1 MNSDNGSK
9 SSPSKLHYPRTMAAS
24 ESSQCHGSGA
34 VSASDCKINVGVL
47 GATGTVGQRFI
58 VLLAAH
64 PWFRI
69 HMLGASSRSAGK
81 PYSRAVT
88 WKQSAPV
95 PSVVKELVVQEC
107 KPENFVD
114 CRIIFSGL
122 DAEAAGDIGMPIQ
135 LLEQSC

>member
-9 SSPSKLHYPRTMAAS
+9 TSPSKLHYPRTMAAS
-24 ESSQCHGSGA
+24 ESLQCHGSGT
-34 VSASDCKINVGVL
+34 VSASDCRINVGVL

-81 PYSRAVT
+81 PFLRAVT
-88 WKQSAPV
+88 WKQSTPI
-95 PSVVKELVVQEC
+95 PSIVKELVVQEC

-122 DAEAAGDIGMPIQ
+122 DAEAAGDIGTPN
-135 LLEQSC
+135 

>member
-9 SSPSKLHYPRTMAAS
+9 SSPSKLHYPRPTATS
-24 ESSQCHGSGA
+24 EFSQCHGSGV
-34 VSASDCKINVGVL
+34 VSASDCRINVGVL

-69 HMLGASSRSAGK
+69 HVLGASLRSSGK
-81 PYSRAVT
+81 PYACAVT
-88 WKQSAPV
+88 WKQSTPI

-122 DAEAAGDIGMPIQ
+122 DAEVAGDIGTAN
-135 LLEQSC
+135 